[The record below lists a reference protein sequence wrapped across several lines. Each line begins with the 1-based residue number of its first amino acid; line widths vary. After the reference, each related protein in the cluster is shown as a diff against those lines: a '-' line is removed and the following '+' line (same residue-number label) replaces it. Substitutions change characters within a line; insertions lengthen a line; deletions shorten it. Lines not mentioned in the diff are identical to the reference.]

1 MEKEVA
7 SLFKTGKEVEAA
19 RLMEDLLAYSLEIG
33 GFDEVASLEIIVI
46 YIDQLI
52 VWGLRAVASDLLGKV
67 AKVSRNGKQA
77 YNQAEVEVYHQLPVL
92 FNRAKQHWEAIETA
106 KEAIQRETHFFGKD
120 NDMALSSMGELA
132 RALYWEGQRKEA

>member
-1 MEKEVA
+1 MA

-52 VWGLRAVASDLLGKV
+52 V
-67 AKVSRNGKQA
+67 
-77 YNQAEVEVYHQLPVL
+77 
-92 FNRAKQHWEAIETA
+92 
-106 KEAIQRETHFFGKD
+106 
-120 NDMALSSMGELA
+120 
-132 RALYWEGQRKEA
+132 